1 MQAEMTFDQQERH
14 AAGDKLYNRVTW
26 RIIPLLFV
34 CYIAAY
40 LDRINIGF
48 AQAAIR
54 RDLQFSGTAF
64 SLGASVFFIGYFL
77 FEVPSNLYLEKV
89 GTRKTLSRI
98 MILWGL
104 VSAATFFVRTP
115 TDFYVMRFLL
125 GAAEAGFFPGV
136 LLYLTYWFPSA
147 RRGRVVALFMLPVA
161 FAGLIG
167 APLSGLIMQVFD
179 GVNGWRGWQWM
190 FLIEAVPSI
199 VLGLA
204 VLKYIDDKPR
214 KATRWLST
222 SEIDMLESELAK
234 DMKPAP
240 AREQG
245 MWKSLLTDWRVF
257 VLLLG
262 YCSLN
267 ASVIG
272 IGIWMPQIL
281 REASHNTSS
290 VYLGLITAVPYASGG
305 IAMVL
310 FGMLSDRFA
319 DRRLYCVGLLALTGT
334 GFALAA
340 LTAQNLPALL
350 FSLSVVMVGN
360 LSAFPVFWALTTH
373 HFRSNTT
380 ALGVA
385 FVSSL
390 GQIGSF
396 ASPLIIN
403 ASKSMTGSVSAGLN
417 VIALLLAVAA
427 TAIFLSF
434 GRSEGSRG
442 SGRQSGQEA
451 GQDATS

>member
-1 MQAEMTFDQQERH
+1 MQAEISLNQQERCDLV
-14 AAGDKLYNRVTW
+14 DKLYNRVTW
-26 RIIPLLFV
+26 RIISLLFL

-77 FEVPSNLYLEKV
+77 FEVPSNLYLEKI

-104 VSAATFFVRTP
+104 VSAATTFVRTP

-125 GAAEAGFFPGV
+125 GVAEAGFFPGV
-136 LLYLTYWFPSA
+136 LLYLTYWYPSVRRA
-147 RRGRVVALFMLPVA
+147 RIVALFMLPVA

-167 APLSGLIMQVFD
+167 APVSGLIMQFFE
-179 GVNGWRGWQWM
+179 GVNGWHGWQWM
-190 FLIEAVPSI
+190 FLIEAIPSI
-199 VLGLA
+199 VLGFA
-204 VLKYIDDKPR
+204 VLKYVDDKPR
-214 KATRWLST
+214 NATRWLT
-222 SEIDMLESELAK
+222 QREIELLESELAK
-234 DMKPAP
+234 DVKPSP
-240 AREQG
+240 TRKQG
-245 MWKSLLTDWRVF
+245 MWKSLLTDWRVY

-272 IGIWMPQIL
+272 IGVWMPQIL
-281 REASHNTSS
+281 RDASHDTSS

-305 IAMVL
+305 VAMVL
-310 FGMLSDRFA
+310 FGILSDRFA
-319 DRRLYCVGLLALTGT
+319 ERRLYCVSLLALTGT
-334 GFALAA
+334 GFVLAGLA
-340 LTAQNLPALL
+340 TQNLPVLL
-350 FSLSVVMVGN
+350 LSLSVVMIGN

-373 HFRSNTT
+373 HFRSNTA

-390 GQIGSF
+390 GQIGAF

-403 ASKSMTGSVSAGLN
+403 GSKSMTGSVSGGLD
-417 VIALLLAVAA
+417 VIAALLLVAA
-427 TAIFLSF
+427 AAIFLSF
-434 GRSEGSRG
+434 RTRD
-442 SGRQSGQEA
+442 A
-451 GQDATS
+451 GHAVTL